1 VCVHACM
8 CVHDYMP
15 AHQVWGRVCVHA
27 CMCVHDYMPAHQ
39 VWGRVDVS
47 VCVRMRVCVYI

>member
-1 VCVHACM
+1 MLRPAYAVEY
-8 CVHDYMP
+8 DYMP
-15 AHQVWGRVCVHA
+15 AHQVCGRVCVHA

>member
-1 VCVHACM
+1 
-8 CVHDYMP
+8 VHDYMP